1 MRYFHII
8 ILIVFPAFLQAQHF
22 DIDLLK
28 KINPD
33 TLSGQKFWKQTSN
46 SIYWLPAAV
55 SLGQI
60 GYGLAKDDKL
70 FTRYGVETAVSAGIG
85 QLLSTGM
92 KFIFNRPRPYASYP
106 NDIHPENYGL
116 KYSFPSG
123 HTAAAFS
130 TASSLWFTRKQV
142 AVSVPITLWAGGVGF
157 SRMRLGRHYPT
168 DVLGGIAV
176 GILSGVAG
184 HWVTGRL
191 YND

>member
-1 MRYFHII
+1 MRYINI
-8 ILIVFPAFLQAQHF
+8 ILVIFVPFLLQAQNF
-22 DIDLLK
+22 DINLLK

-33 TLSGQKFWKQTSN
+33 TVPSSKYWKQTSN
-46 SIYWLPAAV
+46 SVYWVPAAV

-60 GYGLAKDDKL
+60 GYGFAADDPLSK
-70 FTRYGVETAVSAGIG
+70 RYGVETAVSVGIG
-85 QLLSTGM
+85 QLLSSGL
-92 KFIFNRPRPYASYP
+92 KYVFNRPRPYASYP
-106 NDIHPENYGL
+106 NDIHPQNYGL

-142 AVSVPITLWAGGVGF
+142 AVSIPITLWAGSVGY
-157 SRMRLGRHYPT
+157 SRMHLGRHYPT

-176 GILSGVAG
+176 GILSGIAG